1 MLTEREFLRYARQIV
16 LPGAGAEGQEKL
28 KRTSV
33 CVVGA
38 GGLGAPCIAYL
49 AGAGV
54 GRLVIIEPGRL
65 EPGNLHRQIIY
76 RNEDS
81 GFSKARSAA
90 AFAARLNPE
99 VKADMRIEP
108 LEEGNAEHIVSDC
121 DIVADCTDNFAARA
135 LINRTCVRL
144 RKPLVYAAIY
154 RFEAQ
159 LAVFMP
165 GRGCLACQFPSVE
178 EGTIRPDEGVAG
190 PAAGAAGAMQ
200 AMEALKL
207 AWGMEPDGHMLLM
220 DLRNNEFAKARLR
233 RLPGCPVCGGG
244 ANGKISGT

>member
-49 AGAGV
+49 AGAGI
-54 GRLVIIEPGRL
+54 GRILIIEPGRV

-90 AFAARLNPE
+90 AFAVRLNPD
-99 VKADMRIEP
+99 VKAEMRAET
-108 LEEGNAEHIVSDC
+108 LTEDNAEHMLADC
-121 DIVADCTDNFAARA
+121 AIVADCTDNFPARA
-135 LINRTCVRL
+135 LINRACVRL
-144 RKPLVYAAIY
+144 GKPLVYAAIY

-159 LAVFMP
+159 LAVFTP

-178 EGTIRPDEGVAG
+178 AGTIRPDEGVAG

-200 AMEALKL
+200 AMEVIKL
-207 AWGMEPDGHMLLM
+207 AWGMEPDGHMLLT
-220 DLRNNEFAKARLR
+220 DLKDNEFAKARLR
-233 RLPGCPVCGGG
+233 RLPDCPVCGGG
-244 ANGKISGT
+244 ANGKI

>member
-16 LPGAGAEGQEKL
+16 LPGAGAGGQEKL

-49 AGAGV
+49 AGAGI
-54 GRLVIIEPGRL
+54 GRILIVEPGRV

-90 AFAARLNPE
+90 AFAARLNPD
-99 VKADMRIEP
+99 VKAEMRVEF
-108 LEEGNAEHIVSDC
+108 LEAANAEQMISGY
-121 DIVADCTDNFAARA
+121 DIVADCTDNFPARD
-135 LINRTCVRL
+135 LINRTCVKL

-159 LAVFMP
+159 VAVFMP
-165 GRGCLACQFPSVE
+165 GRGCLTCQFPSVE
-178 EGTIRPDEGVAG
+178 EGAIRPDEGVAG

-200 AMEALKL
+200 AMEVIKL
-207 AWGMEPDGHMLLM
+207 AWGMEPDGHMLLT
-220 DLRNNEFAKARLR
+220 DLRDNEFAKVGLR
-233 RLPGCPVCGGG
+233 RLPDCPVCCGGS
-244 ANGKISGT
+244 NGKI

>member
-1 MLTEREFLRYARQIV
+1 MLSEREFLRYARQIV

-28 KRTSV
+28 KRASV

-49 AGAGV
+49 AGAGI
-54 GRLVIIEPGRL
+54 GRIGIIEPGRV

-90 AFAARLNPE
+90 AFAARLNPD
-99 VKADMRIEP
+99 VKAEMRVEF
-108 LEEGNAEHIVSDC
+108 LELSNAEHILSGY
-121 DIVADCTDNFAARA
+121 DIVADCTDNFPARD
-135 LINRTCVRL
+135 LINRTCVKL
-144 RKPLVYAAIY
+144 RKPLVYAAVY

-159 LAVFMP
+159 LAVLMP
-165 GRGCLACQFPSVE
+165 DRGCLACQFPSVE

-190 PAAGAAGAMQ
+190 PVAGMAGAMQ
-200 AMEALKL
+200 AMEVIKL
-207 AWGMEPDGHMLLM
+207 AWGMDPDGGMLLM
-220 DLRNNEFAKARLR
+220 DLRNNEFARAGLR
-233 RLPGCPVCGGG
+233 RLPGCPVCGAG
-244 ANGKISGT
+244 ANGKI

>member
-16 LPGAGAEGQEKL
+16 LPGAGVEGQEKL
-28 KRTSV
+28 KNTSV

-54 GRLVIIEPGRL
+54 GRITIIEPGRV
-65 EPGNLHRQIIY
+65 EPGNLHRQVIY

-81 GFSKARSAA
+81 GFSKARAAA
-90 AFAARLNPE
+90 AFAVRLNPD
-99 VKADMRIEP
+99 VKAEMRIEA
-108 LEEGNAEHIVSDC
+108 LDEANAGHIIRDC
-121 DIVADCTDNFAARA
+121 DIVADCTDNFPSRA
-135 LINRTCVRL
+135 LINRTCAGL

-165 GRGCLACQFPSVE
+165 GRGCLACQFPAVE
-178 EGTIRPDEGVAG
+178 EGVIRPDEGVAG
-190 PAAGAAGAMQ
+190 PAAGAAGTMQ
-200 AMEALKL
+200 AMEVIKL
-207 AWGMEPDGHMLLM
+207 AWGIKPDGNMLLA
-220 DLRNNEFAKARLR
+220 DLLNNEFTKVRLR
-233 RLPGCPVCGGG
+233 RRPDCPVCGGG
-244 ANGKISGT
+244 ANGKI

>member
-16 LPGAGAEGQEKL
+16 LPGVGAEGQEKL

-54 GRLVIIEPGRL
+54 GRILIVEPGRV

-81 GFSKARSAA
+81 GFSKARPAA
-90 AFAARLNPE
+90 AFAVRLNPD
-99 VKADMRIEP
+99 VKAELRAEP
-108 LEEGNAEHIVSDC
+108 LAEGNAEHIIAEC
-121 DIVADCTDNFAARA
+121 DIVADCTDNFPARA
-135 LINRTCVRL
+135 LINRACVRL
-144 RKPLVYAAIY
+144 AKPLVYAALY

-165 GRGCLACQFPSVE
+165 GRGCLACQFPYVE
-178 EGTIRPDEGVAG
+178 EGAIRPDEGAAG

-200 AMEALKL
+200 AMEVLKL
-207 AWGMEPDGHMLLM
+207 AWGMEPDGHMLLA
-220 DLRNNEFAKARLR
+220 DLRDNEFARVRLR
-233 RLPGCPVCGGG
+233 RLPDCPVCGRGP
-244 ANGKISGT
+244 NGKI